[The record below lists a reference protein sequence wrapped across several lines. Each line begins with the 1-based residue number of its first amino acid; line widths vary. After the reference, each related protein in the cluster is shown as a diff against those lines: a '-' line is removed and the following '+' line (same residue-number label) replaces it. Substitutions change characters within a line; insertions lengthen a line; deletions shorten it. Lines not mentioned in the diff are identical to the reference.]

1 MGALPQRIF
10 HIAEASAWRETGE
23 AYRGDALASEG
34 FIHCSFADQVL
45 RVADARFAG
54 RPDVVL
60 LAIDPQ
66 RVAAEIRCE
75 NLEGGDEPFPHVYGP
90 LERAAV
96 TEVEPLFF
104 DDSGSFVAP
113 ACLVRARGES
123 SPALAAQPA
132 DGLLQRLYRSLGPVA
147 GGLLL
152 DMVDLATFGPIGV
165 YGGFLLGGAVGWWVA
180 TLYGVHGAGRGLI
193 TGLAALYTGFPGT
206 AFVPLATVVGGLL
219 RLRDPRSPPGEGR

>member
-10 HIAEASAWRETGE
+10 HIAAASAWQAADD
-23 AYRGDALASEG
+23 AYRGDSLASEG

-54 RPDVVL
+54 RSDLLL
-60 LAIDPQ
+60 LAIDPE

-75 NLEGGDEPFPHVYGP
+75 NLEGGDEPFPHIYGP

-96 TEVEPLFF
+96 TDVEPLFC
-104 DDSGSFVAP
+104 DDSGAFVAP
-113 ACLVRARGES
+113 ACLVRARGDAS
-123 SPALAAQPA
+123 RALAAQPA
-132 DGLLQRLYRSLGPVA
+132 DGPLQRLQRSLGPVL
-147 GGLLL
+147 GGLVL
-152 DMVDLATFGPIGV
+152 DTVDLATFGPVGL

-180 TLYGVHGAGRGLI
+180 TLYGFGGARRGLV

-206 AFVPLATVVGGLL
+206 AFIPLATIVGGLV
-219 RLRDPRSPPGEGR
+219 RVGGWRSPRDEPR